1 MAEYVQSNFR
11 KYIKDATLQETLL
24 DEHTV
29 PNNVAK
35 VYPEKLNSFIKDR
48 RTEQKNIFYQNRRI
62 FEEWKNT

>member
-11 KYIKDATLQETLL
+11 KYIKDATLQEILL
-24 DEHTV
+24 DEHAV

-48 RTEQKNIFYQNRRI
+48 RKE
-62 FEEWKNT
+62 